1 MNSKNRNFKNLMS
14 KELVPRKIQENK
26 HVAFWMEKKLNML
39 DSEEKP
45 TGDPLNPQ
53 GDMVLESTRE
63 K

>member
-1 MNSKNRNFKNLMS
+1 MNSKNRNFKNLTS
-14 KELVPRKIQENK
+14 KELMPQKIQENK

-39 DSEEKP
+39 ASEGKP